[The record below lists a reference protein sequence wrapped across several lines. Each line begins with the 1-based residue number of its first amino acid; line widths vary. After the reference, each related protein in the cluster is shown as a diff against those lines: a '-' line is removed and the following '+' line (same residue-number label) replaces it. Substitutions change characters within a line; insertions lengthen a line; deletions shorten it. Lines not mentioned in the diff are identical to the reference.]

1 MISYPRSYPW
11 IGLTLILICFV
22 LLVIREHPTNYFGLT
37 ADDAVYFSSAKALAQ
52 GKGYILANMPETPPA
67 TKYPIL
73 YSWILS
79 WVWRLN
85 GSFPA
90 NLTDATAIT
99 VVFGLAFI
107 TLSFIFLRGLRG
119 INSAESLLITA
130 LCALHPRIIFFS
142 GSIMSDIPFAAM
154 ALAAML
160 LADRAMRPQ
169 ARGTMACSSGI
180 LAVLSMLT
188 RLTGI
193 AVVAGILVTA
203 IARRAWRPLF
213 FFCGCVTPFFA
224 VMVWRLIHTS
234 KSQVSAVYG
243 NVYAS
248 SLGWTR
254 MWAYYTSY
262 TQYWRLSVPSGSIFW
277 AMLWNNMNQIVY
289 GISDYFLSPLLV
301 GDAPASRALSTIVT
315 AAIVVGLVRQARR
328 QEVKCAYYVL
338 PFSIAVI
345 ALWNY
350 PITERNLL
358 LFLPLFSA
366 GLWIEV
372 KHVFGMLRTVF
383 VVKASTSKR
392 ALAGSIGVCILAL
405 GGGVAWNYLAGTRTI
420 MAGMGADRVALLDE
434 KRQVYD
440 WITQFTPPSSRI
452 IAYEDASVYL
462 YTGRMSMPPIV
473 FTTAE
478 LYEPA
483 RLDQTLDHLFDV
495 AGAIRADYWL
505 VSDDD
510 FDREWPLA
518 AQKAHERMA
527 ELGRNL
533 PLAFRSR
540 GGRVSIYSLEC
551 MKARSDPTCRQ

>member
-1 MISYPRSYPW
+1 MIAYRRWYPW

-22 LLVIREHPTNYFGLT
+22 ILVIREHPTNFFGLT

-52 GKGYILANMPETPPA
+52 GKGYILANLPGTPPA

-90 NLTDATAIT
+90 NLRDATAVS

-107 TLSFIFLRGLRG
+107 SLSFIFLRGLRG
-119 INSAESLLITA
+119 INTAESLLITA
-130 LCALHPRIIFFS
+130 FCALHPRIIFFS
-142 GSIMSDIPFAAM
+142 GSIMSDIPFAAL

-160 LADRAMRPQ
+160 LADRAMRSQ
-169 ARGTMACSSGI
+169 TGGTMACSSGI
-180 LAVLSMLT
+180 LAVFSMLT

-193 AVVAGILVTA
+193 GVVAGILVTA
-203 IARRAWRPLF
+203 IARRAWRPLVV
-213 FFCGCVTPFFA
+213 FCASITPFFA
-224 VMVWRLIHTS
+224 VMAWRLTRVSKPQISDLHT
-234 KSQVSAVYG
+234 
-243 NVYAS
+243 S

-254 MWAYYTSY
+254 MWAYYTNY
-262 TQYWRLSVPSGSIFW
+262 IQFWRMSVPSGSIFW
-277 AMLWNNMNQIVY
+277 SMLWNNLNQIVY

-301 GDAPASRALSTIVT
+301 GEAPASRALSSVVT
-315 AAIVVGLVRQARR
+315 ATIVVGLIRQARR
-328 QEVKCAYYVL
+328 QEAKCLYYVL
-338 PFSIAVI
+338 PLFIAII

-358 LFLPLFSA
+358 LFVPLFSA
-366 GLWIEV
+366 GLWIEG
-372 KHVFGMLRTVF
+372 KHVFAMLREVF
-383 VVKASTSKR
+383 VVRASISKR
-392 ALAGSIGVCILAL
+392 VLAGFIGASILAL
-405 GGGVAWNYLAGTRTI
+405 SAGMAWNYLAGTRRI
-420 MAGMGADRVALLDE
+420 MALTGADRASLLNE

-462 YTGRMSMPPIV
+462 YTGRTAMLPIV

-478 LYEPA
+478 IYEPA
-483 RLDQTLDHLFDV
+483 RLDQTLEHLFDV
-495 AGAIRADYWL
+495 AQAIQADYWL

-510 FDREWPLA
+510 FAREWPIA

-527 ELGRNL
+527 ELFRIL
-533 PLAFRSR
+533 PLAFRSS

-551 MKARSDPTCRQ
+551 MKAGTDPTCQR